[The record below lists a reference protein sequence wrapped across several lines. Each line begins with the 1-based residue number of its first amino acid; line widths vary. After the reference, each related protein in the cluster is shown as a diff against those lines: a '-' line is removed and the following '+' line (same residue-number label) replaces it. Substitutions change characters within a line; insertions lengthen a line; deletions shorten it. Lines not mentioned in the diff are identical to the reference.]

1 MHGMQRINA
10 SGADVFISQNCFAWG
25 KNWIWIE
32 QKVFGTWWTVY
43 FIFKRIEKFKMHQLL
58 SPSELVRLFWWRKKY
73 FGLLRL
79 FFRELRS
86 HFVDVAVAHEAGCHK
101 LDDLGKVSLQWIL
114 SKLTDYMEFFFT
126 ESQRFSARTIW
137 YDFVAPVVAG
147 RSFAISDGRK
157 SGCATILSTNF
168 GQIVGNQGH
177 LAESNRHVR
186 FDFEIDWLTAMIL

>member
-114 SKLTDYMEFFFT
+114 SKLTDYMEFFLQNLKGF
-126 ESQRFSARTIW
+126 QREL
-137 YDFVAPVVAG
+137 
-147 RSFAISDGRK
+147 SD
-157 SGCATILSTNF
+157 TILLHRSLLEEVSRSATVEKAGVQQF
-168 GQIVGNQGH
+168 CQQILDKLLETRDTLLNQ
-177 LAESNRHVR
+177 
-186 FDFEIDWLTAMIL
+186 IDM